1 MLLYR
6 AGIGIASVG
15 NPKARAWVRGR
26 KGLFKRLESAYPD
39 SDAPRVWIHCA
50 SLGEFEQGRPL
61 LEAIRKTVPGCRIL
75 LTFFSPSGYEK
86 RKNHPDADHVEYLPL
101 DTRRNSERFL
111 DTVRPDLAVFVKY
124 EYWHRLLSTLEKRR
138 VPTLLVSAVFRPSQ
152 PFFKPYG
159 SFWRGM
165 LECFER
171 IFVQDEASMRLLEGV
186 GLADRVEVA
195 GDTRFDRVIE
205 VASNAETVPEVESF
219 CRGHRVLVA
228 GSTWS
233 EDEALLAAFASGH
246 PDLRLVIAP
255 HEVLESHI
263 ADLEERFPSS
273 ARLTHLREMGV
284 SKDARVLIVDSIGL
298 LSRLY
303 RHADI
308 AYVGGGFKRSGIH
321 NILEAAVYGKPV
333 LFGPNHAKARE
344 AGELIAAGGAFSVAG
359 VNEMRKKADPL
370 LNDPEALREGGSISE
385 RYVRGGA
392 GATVRILD
400 YIHRNRL
407 LTNPTN

>member
-1 MLLYR
+1 MWLYR

-15 NPKARAWVRGR
+15 NPKARAWVQGR
-26 KGLFKRLESAYPD
+26 KGLFRRLESSFPNGV
-39 SDAPRVWIHCA
+39 APRVWIHCA

-61 LEAIRKTVPGCRIL
+61 LEAIRKAFPGCRIL

-86 RKNHPDADHVEYLPL
+86 RKNHPEADHVEYLPL
-101 DTRRNSERFL
+101 DSRRNAERFL
-111 DTVRPDLAVFVKY
+111 DKVKPDLAVFVKY
-124 EYWHRLLSTLEKRR
+124 EYWHRLLSTLNERR
-138 VPTLLVSAVFRPSQ
+138 VPTLLVSAIFRPSQ

-165 LECFER
+165 LGCFER

-186 GLADRVEVA
+186 GLADRLEVA

-205 VASNAETVPEVESF
+205 VASNAETVPEVASF
-219 CRGHRVLVA
+219 CLGHRVLVA

-233 EDEALLAAFASGH
+233 EDEELLAAYASGH
-246 PDLRLVIAP
+246 PDLRLIIAP
-255 HEVLESHI
+255 HEVHESHI

-273 ARLTHLREMGV
+273 ARLTHVREMGV
-284 SKDARVLIVDSIGL
+284 SKDVRLLIVDGIGL

-321 NILEAAVYGKPV
+321 NILEAAIYGKPV
-333 LFGPNHAKARE
+333 FFGPNHKKARE
-344 AGELIAAGGAFSVAG
+344 AGELIAAGGAFSVDG
-359 VNEMRKKADPL
+359 VKDLRRKADPL
-370 LNDPEALREGGSISE
+370 WNDPETLREAGSISE
-385 RYVRGGA
+385 RYVREGA
-392 GATVRILD
+392 GATARILD

-407 LTNPTN
+407 LTSPTN